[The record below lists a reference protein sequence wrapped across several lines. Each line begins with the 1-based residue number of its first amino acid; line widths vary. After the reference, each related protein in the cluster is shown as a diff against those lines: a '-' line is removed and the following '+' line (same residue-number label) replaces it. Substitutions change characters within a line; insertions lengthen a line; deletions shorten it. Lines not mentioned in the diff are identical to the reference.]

1 LKANKKNISIFIIWL
16 VHVSGFL
23 GMLFYDLDFFAG
35 FTSVNLLLMSIIL
48 FLNIKLDSKYHILS
62 ILSIFLIGMI
72 TESLGV
78 NYGLIFG
85 DYEYGNNLGF
95 KLFGVPYLIGV
106 NWIILTVISGNIA
119 SFITKNRSIVL
130 TIIIGA
136 LLMLAMDFV
145 MEPIAPK
152 LDMWRFK
159 NLIVPSSNYVGWLF
173 VGLFTQAIYNPYF
186 TKKEI
191 SVSTNLYLAF
201 FLFFGCLN
209 LNFILSNGY

>member
-1 LKANKKNISIFIIWL
+1 MGI
-16 VHVSGFL
+16 
-23 GMLFYDLDFFAG
+23 LFYDLDFFAG
-35 FTSVNLLLMSIIL
+35 FTYVNLLLMSIIL
-48 FLNIKLDSKYHILS
+48 FLNLKLESNYHILS

-106 NWIILTVISGNIA
+106 NWIILTAISANIA
-119 SFITKNRSIVL
+119 SFLTKNRSVVL
-130 TIIIGA
+130 TIITGT

-159 NLIVPSSNYVGWLF
+159 NLIVPPSNYVGWLF
-173 VGLFTQAIYNPYF
+173 VGLFTQALYNLYF
-186 TKKEI
+186 RQKEI
-191 SVSTNLYLAF
+191 IVSINLYLAF
-201 FLFFGCLN
+201 FFFFGCLN
-209 LNFILSNGY
+209 LNFMLSNGY

>member
-1 LKANKKNISIFIIWL
+1 MGI
-16 VHVSGFL
+16 
-23 GMLFYDLDFFAG
+23 LFYDLDFFAG
-35 FTSVNLLLMSIIL
+35 FTYVNLLLMSIIL
-48 FLNIKLDSKYHILS
+48 FLNLKLESNYHILS

-119 SFITKNRSIVL
+119 SFLTKNRSIVL

-159 NLIVPSSNYVGWLF
+159 NLIVPPSNYVGWLF
-173 VGLFTQAIYNPYF
+173 VGLFTQTLYNLYF
-186 TKKEI
+186 RQKEI
-191 SVSTNLYLAF
+191 IVSTNLYLAF
-201 FLFFGCLN
+201 FLFFGFLN
-209 LNFILSNGY
+209 LNFILSNGF

>member
-1 LKANKKNISIFIIWL
+1 MKANKKNISIFIIWL
-16 VHVSGFL
+16 VHVSGFM

-48 FLNIKLDSKYHILS
+48 FLNTKLDSKYHILL

-173 VGLFTQAIYNPYF
+173 VGLFTQVIYNSYF

-209 LNFILSNGY
+209 LNFIFSNGY

>member
-1 LKANKKNISIFIIWL
+1 MGI
-16 VHVSGFL
+16 
-23 GMLFYDLDFFAG
+23 LFYDLDFFAG
-35 FTSVNLLLMSIIL
+35 FTYVNLLLMSIIL
-48 FLNIKLDSKYHILS
+48 FLNLKLESSYHILS
-62 ILSIFLIGMI
+62 ILSIFLIGMV

-106 NWIILTVISGNIA
+106 NWIILTAISANIA
-119 SFITKNRSIVL
+119 SFLTKNRSVVL
-130 TIIIGA
+130 TIIIGT

-173 VGLFTQAIYNPYF
+173 VGLFTQTLYNLYF
-186 TKKEI
+186 REKEI
-191 SVSTNLYLAF
+191 IISTNLYLAF

-209 LNFILSNGY
+209 LNFMLSDGY

>member
-1 LKANKKNISIFIIWL
+1 MKVNKKNISIFIIWL
-16 VHVSGFL
+16 VHVSGFM
-23 GMLFYDLDFFAG
+23 GMLFYDLVFFAG

-85 DYEYGNNLGF
+85 DYEYGNNLGL

-119 SFITKNRSIVL
+119 SFITNNRSIVL
-130 TIIIGA
+130 TITIGA

-152 LDMWRFK
+152 LDMWTFK

-173 VGLFTQAIYNPYF
+173 VGLFTQSIYNLYF
-186 TKKEI
+186 IKKEI

-201 FLFFGCLN
+201 FLFFSFLN
-209 LNFILSNGY
+209 LNFILSNGH

>member
-1 LKANKKNISIFIIWL
+1 MGI
-16 VHVSGFL
+16 
-23 GMLFYDLDFFAG
+23 LFYDLDFFAG
-35 FTSVNLLLMSIIL
+35 FTYVNLLLMSIIL
-48 FLNIKLDSKYHILS
+48 FLNLKLESNYHILS

-106 NWIILTVISGNIA
+106 NWIILTVISANIA
-119 SFITKNRSIVL
+119 SFLTKNRSVVL
-130 TIIIGA
+130 TIIIGT

-159 NLIVPSSNYVGWLF
+159 NLIVPPSNYVGWLF
-173 VGLFTQAIYNPYF
+173 VGLFTQTLYNLYF
-186 TKKEI
+186 RQKEI
-191 SVSTNLYLAF
+191 IVSTNLYLAF
-201 FLFFGCLN
+201 FFFFGCLN
-209 LNFILSNGY
+209 LKFYVI

>member
-1 LKANKKNISIFIIWL
+1 
-16 VHVSGFL
+16 
-23 GMLFYDLDFFAG
+23 MLFYDLDFFAG

-48 FLNIKLDSKYHILS
+48 FLNTKLDSKYHILL

-173 VGLFTQAIYNPYF
+173 VGLFTQVIYNSYF

-209 LNFILSNGY
+209 LNFMLSN

>member
-1 LKANKKNISIFIIWL
+1 MGI
-16 VHVSGFL
+16 
-23 GMLFYDLDFFAG
+23 LFYDLDFFAG
-35 FTSVNLLLMSIIL
+35 FTYVNLLLMSIIL
-48 FLNIKLDSKYHILS
+48 FLNLKLESNYHILS

-106 NWIILTVISGNIA
+106 NWIILTAISANIA
-119 SFITKNRSIVL
+119 SFLTKNRSVVF
-130 TIIIGA
+130 TIITGT

-159 NLIVPSSNYVGWLF
+159 NLIVPPSNYVGWLF
-173 VGLFTQAIYNPYF
+173 VGLFTQTLYNLYF
-186 TKKEI
+186 REKEI
-191 SVSTNLYLAF
+191 IVSTNLYLAF

-209 LNFILSNGY
+209 LNFMFFNGY

>member
-1 LKANKKNISIFIIWL
+1 M
-16 VHVSGFL
+16 

-48 FLNIKLDSKYHILS
+48 FLNTKLDSKYHILL

-173 VGLFTQAIYNPYF
+173 VGLFTQVIYNSYF

>member
-1 LKANKKNISIFIIWL
+1 MHI
-16 VHVSGFL
+16 SGFM
-23 GMLFYDLDFFAG
+23 GILFYDLDFFAG
-35 FTSVNLLLMSIIL
+35 FTYVNLLLMSIIL
-48 FLNIKLDSKYHILS
+48 FLNLKLESNYHILS

-85 DYEYGNNLGF
+85 YYEYGNNLGF

-106 NWIILTVISGNIA
+106 NWIILTAISANIA
-119 SFITKNRSIVL
+119 SFLTKNRSVVL
-130 TIIIGA
+130 TIIIGT

-159 NLIVPSSNYVGWLF
+159 NLIVPPSNYVGWLF
-173 VGLFTQAIYNPYF
+173 VGLFTQTLYNLYF
-186 TKKEI
+186 RQKEI
-191 SVSTNLYLAF
+191 IVSTNLYLAF
-201 FLFFGCLN
+201 FFFFGCLN
-209 LNFILSNGY
+209 LNFMLLNGY

>member
-1 LKANKKNISIFIIWL
+1 MGI
-16 VHVSGFL
+16 
-23 GMLFYDLDFFAG
+23 LFYDLDFFAG
-35 FTSVNLLLMSIIL
+35 FTYVNLLLMSIIL
-48 FLNIKLDSKYHILS
+48 FLNFKLESKYHILS
-62 ILSIFLIGMI
+62 ILSIFLIGMV

-106 NWIILTVISGNIA
+106 NWIILTAISANVA
-119 SFITKNRSIVL
+119 SFLTKNRSIVL

-173 VGLFTQAIYNPYF
+173 VGLFTQTLYNLYF
-186 TKKEI
+186 REKEI
-191 SVSTNLYLAF
+191 IVSTNLYLAF

-209 LNFILSNGY
+209 LNFMFFNGY